1 MATMASQARALAT
14 QCNDLYIISPPLN
27 MAWGT
32 HGAVRDKMGHL
43 STGQAV
49 VTVTPE
55 GRFKGAVWV
64 PVSAHGLR
72 LGVPR
77 VPHGWVSMVWN
88 VA

>member
-1 MATMASQARALAT
+1 M
-14 QCNDLYIISPPLN
+14 
-27 MAWGT
+27 
-32 HGAVRDKMGHL
+32 RDKMGQL
-43 STGQAV
+43 STGQTV

-72 LGVPR
+72 LSVPR
-77 VPHGWVSMVWN
+77 VPHDGVLIVWN